1 MSLFLLAFW
10 LLFPV
15 STGNEREPE
24 HARNPIYAQAMK
36 SGFPAEGGAVK
47 LPAPLVKDGLDATQ
61 QHAALLQLTGSEKA
75 LSDLL
80 RDSVTAPFLLKVRDQ
95 KTKEATIRIVDLWF
109 IVRGDLD
116 RVDPVEVANQAS
128 GKAVEVGNMRFESRL
143 LSDDVIRPHGKS
155 SEHRRELSR
164 WFVHLAG
171 RLLDRVAVEVTNES
185 VATRTD
191 ESMVIAACT
200 SHVFDTDPRFANRWR
215 TIGQDGQQGE
225 RTSANARGR
234 ARRICRVVV

>member
-1 MSLFLLAFW
+1 M
-10 LLFPV
+10 
-15 STGNEREPE
+15 
-24 HARNPIYAQAMK
+24 
-36 SGFPAEGGAVK
+36 
-47 LPAPLVKDGLDATQ
+47 
-61 QHAALLQLTGSEKA
+61 
-75 LSDLL
+75 
-80 RDSVTAPFLLKVRDQ
+80 TAPFLLKVRDQ

-116 RVDPVEVANQAS
+116 RIDPVKVANQAS

-143 LSDDVIRPHGKS
+143 LTDDVIRAHGKS
-155 SEHRRELSR
+155 SEHGRELSR

-171 RLLDRVAVEVTNES
+171 RLLYRVAVEVTNES

-215 TIGQDGQQGE
+215 TIGQDGQAGDDHPYQGSLSYAKISRLKQPDGALLIE
-225 RTSANARGR
+225 FHAVFSEPEAWFQGAPILRSKFAPIAQNQVRKLRRELLKNRPNSPAPATNAR
-234 ARRICRVVV
+234 